1 MNKQNNRTAAY
12 SALSDA
18 ELINLMFTGADR
30 LPMEFAREVT
40 ARGTRMIA
48 PMAGIIAEPENWERG
63 DAGWCAV
70 LHSVFLT
77 GAIGGKEAVKPLI
90 DAIFPATET
99 SNYWITEALPSIFGH
114 VGLCAADEL
123 KIIARNPAWDW
134 FTRNTAFEGLG
145 AIALNNPEF
154 EPEALSFFA
163 AIAADKKEDPEGR
176 VWAGQ
181 TLLDF
186 GKAEYKDL
194 LLELVDTAV
203 SGNEFDR
210 DDVEKAAA
218 GMTCFTQL
226 QKDWLSFYSS
236 EEIAAR
242 QKRWKE
248 EAARDSGRD
257 EALENDGPPASQ
269 LYMRER
275 HLASQ
280 ALSPYAELLSAVIK
294 AILAPGSDL
303 KQQYELAMK
312 LTSAIR
318 QEEAKT
324 DETSALA
331 IFKRLGGA
339 TADSYLEND
348 LVPESAVLRIF
359 ADALGQYD
367 LYDWLDTL
375 PLTLADAGLA
385 QEGAVLAK
393 RWQQIWPDNDD
404 LLEDLPVILAKAGF
418 AAEAREQAQK
428 NLEASDESVWS
439 RIKAGDT
446 FNSLKDFPAAETY
459 YRKAL
464 ETASDKDEREAVLER
479 LVPLLRELGRKEEA
493 EKLIIDASRRT
504 YVPNPPVFP
513 ETQRAP
519 KTGRNEPC
527 PCGSGKKYKKCC
539 GG

>member
-1 MNKQNNRTAAY
+1 MENNTNAQTAVYA
-12 SALSDA
+12 ALSDA

-30 LPMEFAREVT
+30 LSMEFAREVI

-48 PMAGIIAEPENWERG
+48 PMAEIIAEPKNWERG
-63 DAGWCAV
+63 DAGWCSV

-77 GAIGGKEAVKPLI
+77 GAIGGKEVVKPLI

-99 SNYWITEALPSIFGH
+99 SNHWITEALPSIFGR
-114 VGLCAADEL
+114 VGLCAVDEL
-123 KIIARNPAWDW
+123 KRIARNPAWDW

-145 AIALNNPEF
+145 AIALNNPKF
-154 EPEALSFFA
+154 EPEALSFLA

-186 GKAEYKDL
+186 GKAEHKDL
-194 LLELVDTAV
+194 LLELVDTV
-203 SGNEFDR
+203 VRDREFDR
-210 DDVEKAAA
+210 DDVEKAAS
-218 GMTCFTQL
+218 GKTYFTQMR
-226 QKDWLSFYSS
+226 KDWLSFYSP

-248 EAARDSGRD
+248 EARGGD
-257 EALENDGPPASQ
+257 EEPESDGPPASQ
-269 LYMRER
+269 LFMRER

-280 ALSPYAELLSAVIK
+280 ALAPYAEQLSAAIK
-294 AILAPGSDL
+294 AIIAPESDL
-303 KQQYELAMK
+303 KHQYELAME
-312 LTSAIR
+312 LTNAIR

-331 IFKRLGGA
+331 IFKRLGGDIA
-339 TADSYLEND
+339 GSYLEND
-348 LVPESAVLRIF
+348 MVPESSVLRIF
-359 ADALGQYD
+359 ADALGHYD

-375 PLTLADAGLA
+375 PLTLVDAGLA

-393 RWQQIWPDNDD
+393 RWQQIWPDNDN
-404 LLEDLPVILAKAGF
+404 LLEDLPIILAEAGF
-418 AAEAREQAQK
+418 DAEAREQAQK
-428 NLEASDESVWS
+428 NLEYSDGDVWT

-446 FNSLKDFPAAETY
+446 FNSLKDFPAAEAH

-464 ETASDKDEREAVLER
+464 ETASDNDEREGVLER
-479 LVPLLRELGRKEEA
+479 LAPLMRQLGRKEEA
-493 EKLIIDASRRT
+493 EKLIIDSSRRA
-504 YVPNPPVFP
+504 YASKPPVFP
-513 ETQRAP
+513 ETERAP
-519 KTGRNEPC
+519 KIGRNEPC

>member
-1 MNKQNNRTAAY
+1 MENDTNAHPPIYA
-12 SALSDA
+12 ALSDA

-30 LPMEFAREVT
+30 LPMEFAREVI

-99 SNYWITEALPSIFGH
+99 SNYWITEALPSIFGR
-114 VGLCAADEL
+114 VGLYAADEL
-123 KIIARNPAWDW
+123 KTIARNPAWDW

-154 EPEALSFFA
+154 EPEALSFLA

-186 GKAEYKDL
+186 GKAEHKEL
-194 LLELVDTAV
+194 LLELVDTV
-203 SGNEFDR
+203 VLGREFDR
-210 DDVEKAAA
+210 DDVEKAAS
-218 GMTCFTQL
+218 GKTHFTQM
-226 QKDWLSFYSS
+226 QKDWLSFYST

-248 EAARDSGRD
+248 EARGGAEEPES
-257 EALENDGPPASQ
+257 DGPPAAQ
-269 LYMRER
+269 LFMRER
-275 HLASQ
+275 HLAAQ
-280 ALSPYAELLSAVIK
+280 ALAPYAELLSAVIK
-294 AILAPGSDL
+294 AIITPESDL
-303 KQQYELAMK
+303 KQQYELAME

-331 IFKRLGGA
+331 IFKRLGGDP
-339 TADSYLEND
+339 ADSYLEND
-348 LVPESAVLRIF
+348 MVPESSVLRIF
-359 ADALGQYD
+359 ADALGHYD
-367 LYDWLDTL
+367 LYDWLNTL
-375 PLTLADAGLA
+375 PLTLADAGLTR
-385 QEGAVLAK
+385 EGAALAK

-404 LLEDLPVILAKAGF
+404 LLEDLPVILAEAGF

-428 NLEASDESVWS
+428 NLADPDVSVWS

-446 FNSLKDFPAAETY
+446 FNSLKDFPAAEAH

-464 ETASDKDEREAVLER
+464 ETASDKDEREGALER

-493 EKLIIDASRRT
+493 EKLIIDASRRA
-504 YVPNPPVFP
+504 YAPKPPVFP
-513 ETQRAP
+513 ETERAP
-519 KTGRNEPC
+519 KIGRNVPC